1 MIVICLRS
9 ELKKKRNRTKN
20 RFSWGFL
27 FDYCFG
33 CTPWASLVAKL
44 VKNLRAMQETPV
56 RFLGTEDPLEMGI
69 GYPLQFSWAS
79 LVAQMIKTP
88 SACFVGDLGLIPG
101 LGRSPGEGK
110 DYLLQYSGLENFMTR
125 VAWLAVA
132 WVARVR
138 HNWATFTF
146 TYTPLLYWGAVLGY
160 FNFDLIIIRILFLVS
175 KFCKICMVLL
185 HCDWK
190 PQWANALIF

>member
-1 MIVICLRS
+1 MDDCHLFKVRVK
-9 ELKKKRNRTKN
+9 KKKRNRTKN

-27 FDYCFG
+27 FDYYFG

-56 RFLGTEDPLEMGI
+56 RFLGREDPLEMGI

-79 LVAQMIKTP
+79 LVAQMIKNP
-88 SACFVGDLGLIPG
+88 SACFAGDLGSIPG

-125 VAWLAVA
+125 VACLAVA
-132 WVARVR
+132 WVAKSQTQLSDF
-138 HNWATFTF
+138 HFH
-146 TYTPLLYWGAVLGY
+146 LYSIVILRGS
-160 FNFDLIIIRILFLVS
+160 IRLF
-175 KFCKICMVLL
+175 
-185 HCDWK
+185 
-190 PQWANALIF
+190 